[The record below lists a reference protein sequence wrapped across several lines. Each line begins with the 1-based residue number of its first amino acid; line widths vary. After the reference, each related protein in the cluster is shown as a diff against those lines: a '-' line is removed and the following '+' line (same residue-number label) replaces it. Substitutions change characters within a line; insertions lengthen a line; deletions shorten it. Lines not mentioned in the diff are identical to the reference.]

1 MLTVYNSKDM
11 CCGCTAC
18 ETVCSKNAITMQK
31 IGGGGY
37 KYPVID
43 QNICVDCGLCRKTCR
58 WVNPKGS
65 TSEIKRFF
73 ALKVKDVDVLNKSQS
88 GGAFTVFSDAILK
101 NNGVVYGAYLDKEN
115 DFTVYHKRADNFE
128 ERNLLRG
135 SKYVQSDI
143 RQTFRQVAE
152 DLNSGKKVLFSGTPC
167 QSDGLLS
174 YIETKRIPSENLY
187 TMDLI
192 CHGVPSPDVFNDY
205 LKYTEKKYGDKI
217 TGFNFR
223 EKKIN
228 KWGTHI
234 EEIKFQNRKNVYC
247 DWYANLFYNDANLR
261 PNCYNCQYIPTDRNT
276 DITIGDFWGVE
287 NVLPDFYNPHGVS
300 AVMVRSKKALKLLE
314 SQKENIELVEVKE
327 KDIVSPQPRLNSCNK
342 KPADYDIFWNDYKNL
357 DFENF
362 MHKHSFNQ
370 YSFSNCLKRKVIFIV
385 KLPFRVLRKIY
396 RIIRNIS

>member
-18 ETVCSKNAITMQK
+18 ETVCPKNAITMKK
-31 IGGGGY
+31 IGGGY

-43 QNICVDCGLCRKTCR
+43 QSICVDCGLCRKTCR
-58 WVNPKGS
+58 WVNPKSS

-167 QSDGLLS
+167 QS
-174 YIETKRIPSENLY
+174 
-187 TMDLI
+187 
-192 CHGVPSPDVFNDY
+192 C
-205 LKYTEKKYGDKI
+205 
-217 TGFNFR
+217 
-223 EKKIN
+223 
-228 KWGTHI
+228 
-234 EEIKFQNRKNVYC
+234 
-247 DWYANLFYNDANLR
+247 
-261 PNCYNCQYIPTDRNT
+261 
-276 DITIGDFWGVE
+276 
-287 NVLPDFYNPHGVS
+287 
-300 AVMVRSKKALKLLE
+300 
-314 SQKENIELVEVKE
+314 
-327 KDIVSPQPRLNSCNK
+327 
-342 KPADYDIFWNDYKNL
+342 
-357 DFENF
+357 
-362 MHKHSFNQ
+362 
-370 YSFSNCLKRKVIFIV
+370 
-385 KLPFRVLRKIY
+385 
-396 RIIRNIS
+396 